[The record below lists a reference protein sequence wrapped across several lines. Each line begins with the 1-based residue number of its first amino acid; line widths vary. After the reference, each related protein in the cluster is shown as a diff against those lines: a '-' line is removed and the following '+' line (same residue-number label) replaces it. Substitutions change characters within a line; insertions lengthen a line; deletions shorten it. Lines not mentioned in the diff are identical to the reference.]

1 MNDITNEAP
10 EDFVKKVK
18 ELLEA
23 MTGKPYGIMEKED
36 MKGSVWG
43 VYLDEEKVKG
53 LERLSI
59 NHGAQWVVEDKDGAI
74 RIHSDFFFDVG
85 DAASEL
91 YGVHFRDVNV
101 LEDRKNWEKYRK
113 EVPGLIA
120 ELEAAERIA
129 NKVNT
134 KYDTNIALKFSLGHH
149 PYLETSFDAKG
160 MSDEEKLREIEK
172 HARAML
178 ETWKRKSEWRDKVGL
193 QIYKKTTKSWKSRC
207 EFMEVVNSRLNRIT
221 RSMLSQVAFRRP
233 GVRWALVGL
242 VISEPPPENRGV
254 WLIEEKRDG
263 IAIFSDNFE
272 TINARSEL
280 EYNSI
285 KVMGGVTACG
295 YEEQFSILFTRRYV
309 DERGRKMSVQITPQ
323 DAMKYGRKAIVNP
336 QLLESIAEQVSREF
350 KVDIQVMKDRPV
362 LMTEF
367 KTKGLK
373 KNDKLYEIERR
384 AKALAEAWRRMKELA
399 KEEEDTKA

>member
-1 MNDITNEAP
+1 MNEITNEAP
-10 EDFVKKVK
+10 EDFVKRVK
-18 ELLEA
+18 ELLESV
-23 MTGKPYGIMEKED
+23 TGKPYAIVEKENL
-36 MKGSVWG
+36 KKLVWAI
-43 VYLDEEKVKG
+43 VIDREELG
-53 LERLSI
+53 LSERLSM
-59 NHGAQWVVEDKDGAI
+59 NRGAQWIDEDKDGV
-74 RIHSDFFFDVG
+74 IHVYSAKFYDINDVASD
-85 DAASEL
+85 
-91 YGVHFRDVNV
+91 YGFHFRDVDV
-101 LEDRKNWEKYRK
+101 LLDRKNWEKYRK
-113 EVPGLIA
+113 KVPGLIA
-120 ELEAAERIA
+120 ELEASERIA
-129 NKVNT
+129 NDANK
-134 KYDTNIALKFSLGHH
+134 KYGTNIMLWSGEKPH
-149 PYLETSFDAKG
+149 LETSFDAKG

-172 HARAML
+172 HVRAML

>member
-1 MNDITNEAP
+1 
-10 EDFVKKVK
+10 
-18 ELLEA
+18 
-23 MTGKPYGIMEKED
+23 
-36 MKGSVWG
+36 
-43 VYLDEEKVKG
+43 
-53 LERLSI
+53 
-59 NHGAQWVVEDKDGAI
+59 
-74 RIHSDFFFDVG
+74 
-85 DAASEL
+85 
-91 YGVHFRDVNV
+91 
-101 LEDRKNWEKYRK
+101 
-113 EVPGLIA
+113 
-120 ELEAAERIA
+120 
-129 NKVNT
+129 
-134 KYDTNIALKFSLGHH
+134 
-149 PYLETSFDAKG
+149 
-160 MSDEEKLREIEK
+160 
-172 HARAML
+172 
-178 ETWKRKSEWRDKVGL
+178 
-193 QIYKKTTKSWKSRC
+193 
-207 EFMEVVNSRLNRIT
+207 MEVVNSRLNRIT
-221 RSMLSQVAFRRP
+221 KSMLSQVRFRRP

-323 DAMKYGRKAIVNP
+323 DAMKYGRKAIVNL
-336 QLLESIAEQVSREF
+336 QLLEDVAKQVSKEF

-373 KNDKLYEIERR
+373 RNDKLYEIERR

-399 KEEEDTKA
+399 KEDQKSLS